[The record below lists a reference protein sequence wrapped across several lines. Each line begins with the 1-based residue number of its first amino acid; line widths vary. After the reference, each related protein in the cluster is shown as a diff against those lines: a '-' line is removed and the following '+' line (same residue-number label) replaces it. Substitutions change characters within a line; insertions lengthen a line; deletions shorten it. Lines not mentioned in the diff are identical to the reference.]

1 MPLNKSSRACTYYA
15 AQTVVLL
22 HNTLSRARGGGRG
35 SSALLAKG
43 SPGDTKGGLHVGKI
57 LEQYRK
63 SISWDSL
70 SIAVFYTNI
79 LLFIFYSRN
88 LNTEIMWLSAKIAS

>member
-1 MPLNKSSRACTYYA
+1 M
-15 AQTVVLL
+15 LL

-35 SSALLAKG
+35 SSGLLAKG
-43 SPGDTKGGLHVGKI
+43 SPGDTKGGLYVGKI
-57 LEQYRK
+57 LEKYRK

-88 LNTEIMWLSAKIAS
+88 VNIEIMWLSAKIAS